1 MALTRTR
8 EPQELLPI
16 ATSAF
21 YILMVLADGDKHGYA
36 ITREV
41 ADVTRGQIPL
51 GSGTLY
57 RQLRQLLTDGWIVE
71 TVRDDDE
78 ERRRYYRLTP
88 WGRRIAKAEA
98 RRLEEVLAFARS
110 RRLLP
115 A

>member
-1 MALTRTR
+1 MRHMHD
-8 EPQELLPI
+8 PQVHLPL

-21 YILMVLADGDKHGYA
+21 YILMALADGEKHGYE

-41 ADVTRGQIPL
+41 ATVTKGQIPL

-57 RQLRQLLTDGWIVE
+57 RQLRQLLVDGWIAE
-71 TVRDDDE
+71 TEREDADG
-78 ERRRYYRLTP
+78 RRRYYRLTP

-98 RRLEEVLAFARS
+98 ERLEEVLAFARS

>member
-1 MALTRTR
+1 MRHTGDV
-8 EPQELLPI
+8 LPL

-21 YILMVLADGDKHGYA
+21 YILMVLADGEKHGYA

-41 ADVTRGQIPL
+41 AEVTKGQIPL

-57 RQLRQLLTDGWIVE
+57 RQLRQLLTDGWIAE
-71 TVRDDDE
+71 SERDDE
-78 ERRRYYRLTP
+78 EGRRRYYRLTP

-98 RRLEEVLAFARS
+98 ARLEEVLAFARS

>member
-1 MALTRTR
+1 MA
-8 EPQELLPI
+8 
-16 ATSAF
+16 
-21 YILMVLADGDKHGYA
+21 LADGEKHGYD

-41 ADVTRGQIPL
+41 ASVTKGQIPL

-57 RQLRQLLTDGWIVE
+57 RQLRQLLVDGWIAE
-71 TVRDDDE
+71 TECEDADG
-78 ERRRYYRLTP
+78 RRRYYRLTP

-98 RRLEEVLAFARS
+98 ARLEEVLTFARS